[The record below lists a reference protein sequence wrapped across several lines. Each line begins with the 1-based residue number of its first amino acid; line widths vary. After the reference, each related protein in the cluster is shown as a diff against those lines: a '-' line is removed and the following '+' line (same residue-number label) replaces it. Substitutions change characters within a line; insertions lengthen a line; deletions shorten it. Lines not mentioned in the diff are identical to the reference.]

1 MNMSKTINN
10 LADKIEEII
19 SKKFKSSDMSNSKWD
34 KLLKKLTDIFEEV
47 HVNLKLIYDEKVEQ
61 TYIDIPDIKPFFI
74 EPILYKEVEWIEFPS
89 MYEDYI
95 SRDNL
100 KAGKRIYSQDIK
112 KILKV
117 INSIGKFKL
126 DSKED
131 CIKIYAYK

>member
-1 MNMSKTINN
+1 M
-10 LADKIEEII
+10 
-19 SKKFKSSDMSNSKWD
+19 
-34 KLLKKLTDIFEEV
+34 
-47 HVNLKLIYDEKVEQ
+47 
-61 TYIDIPDIKPFFI
+61 
-74 EPILYKEVEWIEFPS
+74 YKEVEWIEFPS

-117 INSIGKFKL
+117 INLIGKFKL